1 MHRNQ
6 TEKTMKKFLLSGFF
20 FLIGIGAAWLTAEA
34 TANSTSGTSLTLHFI
49 KVKVGEEPEIN
60 PNIDPHGK
68 RTNRCPL
75 TGTVSTSGVYI
86 PGVDN
91 NDIISFEIY
100 TSNGICTGIFSE
112 EMDFIETLFS
122 LSGEYEIRVVTEY
135 AMFAGGIEI

>member
-1 MHRNQ
+1 
-6 TEKTMKKFLLSGFF
+6 MKKFLLSGFL
-20 FLIGIGAAWLTAEA
+20 FLIGIGAAWMTAEA
-34 TANSTSGTSLTLHFI
+34 TANSISGRSLTLHFI
-49 KVKVGEEPEIN
+49 KVKVGEEPETN

-75 TGTVSTSGVYI
+75 TGTISPSGIYI

-100 TSNGICTGIFSE
+100 TSNGICMGIYGD

-122 LSGEYEIRVVTEY
+122 LSGEYEICIVTENITFVGY
-135 AMFAGGIEI
+135 LSI